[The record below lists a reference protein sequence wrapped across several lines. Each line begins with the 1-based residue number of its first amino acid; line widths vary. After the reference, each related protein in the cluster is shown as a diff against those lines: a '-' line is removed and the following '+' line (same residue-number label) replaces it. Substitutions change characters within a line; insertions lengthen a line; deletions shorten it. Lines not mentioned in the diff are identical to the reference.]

1 MANLTVKAID
11 EDDKEVPADQLT
23 LTVTDE
29 DGEEVEGVVGGRHLH
44 GDHRHRRG
52 ARSTRSGRHRRDHVH
67 GRSRPRG
74 PTTAMLTPAFA

>member
-29 DGEEVEGVVGGRHLH
+29 DGEEVEGR
-44 GDHRHRRG
+44 RRG
-52 ARSTRSGRHRRDHVH
+52 RPPTR
-67 GRSRPRG
+67 
-74 PTTAMLTPAFA
+74 